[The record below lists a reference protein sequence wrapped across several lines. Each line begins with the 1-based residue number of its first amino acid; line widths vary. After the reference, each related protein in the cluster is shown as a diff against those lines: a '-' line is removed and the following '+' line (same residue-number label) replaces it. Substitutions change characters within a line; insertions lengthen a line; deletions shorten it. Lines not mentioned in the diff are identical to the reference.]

1 MITLWLFVVFVTI
14 FLLFFG
20 VRTSNEQL
28 KALIA
33 DCDASEK
40 LTNWRLANPDAYIG
54 DISLAR
60 ELVLQRI
67 VTWKNLLKTHPF
79 IKDDGFTE
87 FLYSLLDDHEEP
99 PRGEDE
105 TDSSIPPGP
114 HNVDEIIKSIFN
126 KAKVC

>member
-1 MITLWLFVVFVTI
+1 MLTLWPFVVFVII
-14 FLLFFG
+14 FLLFYD
-20 VRTSNEQL
+20 VRNGNEEL

-40 LTNWRLANPDAYIG
+40 LVNWRLANPDSYIG
-54 DISLAR
+54 DIPLAR

-67 VTWKNLLKTHPF
+67 VAYKHFLKMHPF

-99 PRGEDE
+99 PRDDDE
-105 TDSSIPPGP
+105 TDSPMPPGP
-114 HNVDEIIKSIFN
+114 HNIDEIIKEIFD
-126 KAKVC
+126 KAKVY